1 MPPSDQEPRYQ
12 LVDSNDNVVGS
23 FFGDGNGNVEI
34 QDETGTSFVF
44 PASPSSGTDVARF
57 QDLPSGTDTRTD
69 ISDGGTTVVSETTDI
84 DFTDLLVATDDTDG
98 TGSVAFDD
106 IGYVVEYPQ
115 RFDITALDDTESREI
130 PLLVDDTQ
138 TLGVY
143 RWGAF
148 DASDGTAPTGL
159 DVELVDGSDTVQ
171 ASANTTNNQ
180 STSTPVASFT
190 NSTGTTSVFKLRV
203 NNTTG
208 SAINTP
214 GVGANFGWQIA

>member
-1 MPPSDQEPRYQ
+1 MPPNDQAPRYQ
-12 LVDSNDNVVGS
+12 LVDPSTGDVVGS
-23 FFGDGNGNVEI
+23 VFGDGNGNVEI
-34 QDETGTSFVF
+34 QDETGTPYLF
-44 PASPSSGTDVARF
+44 PSSPSSGTDVARF
-57 QDLPSGTDTRTD
+57 QDLPSDTRTD
-69 ISDGGTTVVSETTDI
+69 ISNGGTTVVSETTDI
-84 DFTDLLVATDDTDG
+84 DFTDLLIASDDTDG

-106 IGYVVEYPQ
+106 VGYVVEYPQ

-130 PLLVDDTQ
+130 PLLVDDTE
-138 TLGVY
+138 TLEVY

-159 DVELVDGSDTVQ
+159 DVELVDGNDTVQ
-171 ASANTTNNQ
+171 ASANTVNDQ

-190 NSTGTTSVFKLRV
+190 NSSGSTSVFKLRV

-208 SAINTP
+208 SAINSP

>member
-1 MPPSDQEPRYQ
+1 MPPSDQEPRYR
-12 LVDSNDNVVGS
+12 LVDSNGNVVGS
-23 FFGDGNGNVEI
+23 LFADGNGNVEI
-34 QDETGTSFVF
+34 QDQTGTSFVF
-44 PASPSSGTDVARF
+44 SASPDTGTDVARI
-57 QDLPSGTDTRTD
+57 QDIELVD
-69 ISDGGTTVVSETTDI
+69 ISNNGTTVVSDTTEI

-106 IGYVVEYPQ
+106 VGYVVEYPQ

-138 TLGVY
+138 TLEVY

-171 ASANTTNNQ
+171 ASANTVNNQ

-190 NSTGTTSVFKLRV
+190 NPTGTTSVFKLRV

-208 SAINTP
+208 SAINSP

>member
-1 MPPSDQEPRYQ
+1 
-12 LVDSNDNVVGS
+12 V
-23 FFGDGNGNVEI
+23 FGDGNGNVEI

-44 PASPSSGTDVARF
+44 PSTPSSGTDVARF
-57 QDLPSGTDTRTD
+57 QDLPSDTDTRTD

-84 DFTDLLVATDDTDG
+84 DFTNLLVVTDDTDG

-106 IGYVVEYPQ
+106 VGYVVEYPQ

-130 PLLVDDTQ
+130 PLLVDDTE
-138 TLGVY
+138 TLEVY

-159 DVELVDGSDTVQ
+159 GVELVDGSDTVQ
-171 ASANTTNNQ
+171 ASANTVNNQ

-190 NSTGTTSVFKLRV
+190 NSSGSTSVFKLRV

-208 SAINTP
+208 SAINSP

>member
-1 MPPSDQEPRYQ
+1 MAPNDQAPRYQ
-12 LVDSNDNVVGS
+12 LVDPSTGDVVGS
-23 FFGDGNGNVEI
+23 VFGDGNGNVEI
-34 QDETGTSFVF
+34 QDETGTSYLF
-44 PASPSSGTDVARF
+44 PSNPSSGTDVARF
-57 QDLPSGTDTRTD
+57 QDLPSDTGTD
-69 ISDGGTTVVSETTDI
+69 I
-84 DFTDLLVATDDTDG
+84 
-98 TGSVAFDD
+98 
-106 IGYVVEYPQ
+106 Q

-130 PLLVDDTQ
+130 PLRVDDTE
-138 TLGVY
+138 TLEVY

-171 ASANTTNNQ
+171 ASANTVNNQ

-190 NSTGTTSVFKLRV
+190 NSSGSTSVFKLRV

-208 SAINTP
+208 SAINSP